1 MEHSYITNSNVSEQK
16 GLGESPSELVFTEN
30 VPGTLRCVTNGSYPA
45 PDIQVT
51 GLPSISFNMK
61 GYPERNYQVNET
73 FVDLYRDLSCTDLK
87 VYIMNLKQ

>member
-45 PDIQVT
+45 PDIQVRV
-51 GLPSISFNMK
+51 LLSISFNMM
-61 GYPERNYQVNET
+61 GYPERNYQVNDT
-73 FVDLYRDLSCTDLK
+73 FVSRFELYLLES
-87 VYIMNLKQ
+87 VHYEP

>member
-16 GLGESPSELVFTEN
+16 GLGESPSQLVFTEN

-51 GLPSISFNMK
+51 VLPSISFNMM
-61 GYPERNYQVNET
+61 GYAESSYQVNDT
-73 FVDLYRDLSCTDLK
+73 FISRFELY
-87 VYIMNLKQ
+87 